1 MSATSYQHKCPG
13 LPADWINA
21 WLAAVGTTVLVPGL
35 RLAWTKDALPIAVLE
50 HSDES
55 PTDILVKS
63 WPTYERLQ
71 DMPLADIDLY
81 NRYINGK
88 KKEPPPRKV
97 LVDNF
102 IKLVNRTRKH
112 QDAWTLTSSMTDLAV
127 QKTGEVEN
135 GLFDPAAPGSTKW
148 LHHRLMKVYEK
159 VLDPDEQIEATLNGN
174 AGLEKVNGLGFDIAR
189 LGMEQ
194 PIVDPV
200 IETLAFFGLALL
212 PVRGDGIR
220 TRNPRSRQR
229 GWQIGG
235 IKEFVWP
242 AWSQSL
248 DQAGIDALLDA
259 WHNSW
264 RLQQPRT
271 KAGKREWKT
280 NSKNWELLGVHAAW
294 HTIRYVTSAGAD
306 PTRGYG
312 SRRFNP

>member
-1 MSATSYQHKCPG
+1 MSDSSYQHKCPG

-35 RLAWTKDALPIAVLE
+35 RLAWTTDALPIAVLE
-50 HSDES
+50 HSNEK
-55 PTDILVKS
+55 PTDILAKS
-63 WPTYERLQ
+63 WPTNERLR
-71 DMPLADIDLY
+71 DMPLADTDLY

-88 KKEPPPRKV
+88 RKEPPQRKV

-102 IKLVNRTRKH
+102 IKAVNRARKH

-148 LHHRLMKVYEK
+148 LHHRLMRVYEK
-159 VLDPDEQIEATLNGN
+159 VDPDKQIETSLSGN
-174 AGLEKVNGLGFDIAR
+174 ACLAIVNGLGFDIAR
-189 LGMEQ
+189 LGMEEK
-194 PIVDPV
+194 IVDPV

-212 PVRGDGIR
+212 PVRGDGVR
-220 TRNPRSRQR
+220 TKNPRSRQR
-229 GWQIGG
+229 GWEIGG
-235 IKEFVWP
+235 RREFVWP
-242 AWSQSL
+242 AWSQPL

-264 RLQQPRT
+264 RLKQT
-271 KAGKREWKT
+271 NKVEKREWKT
-280 NSKNWELLGVHAAW
+280 NDNTWKLLGVHAAW
-294 HTIRYVTSAGAD
+294 HTTRYVTSARAD